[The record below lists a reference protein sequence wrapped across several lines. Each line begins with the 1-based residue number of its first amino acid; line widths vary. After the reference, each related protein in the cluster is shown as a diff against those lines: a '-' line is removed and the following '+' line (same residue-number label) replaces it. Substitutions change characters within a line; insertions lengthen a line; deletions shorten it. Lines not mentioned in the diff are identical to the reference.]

1 VSDFVQGIPACGADV
16 CGQPSGGGSI
26 AKLNHAGAKG
36 CWRPILSGTSAHQAL
51 QAVDAIA
58 QSIPA
63 ITSLPGERNASL
75 SKGQAGLA
83 LLYAWLART
92 GRMPQADVVAW
103 QYLDEAIHAVST
115 RAMNPSL
122 YGGFTGIAWAAELVD
137 HLLDPDAG
145 DRNEAV
151 DDALLRLL
159 SQANRWP
166 APHDLVEGVTGLGV
180 YALQRYPRPV
190 AIESLRLVVERL
202 HERAQ
207 YDEHGVYWW
216 TPPAEIHEEWRKHY
230 PTGRADLGVAH
241 GVAGAIALL
250 GGICGA
256 GTEQAA
262 ARSLLEGAV
271 RWLLAQPM
279 ATVAGPTFP
288 LWVAPGV
295 EPYPARSAW
304 CYGDPGIAAALLT
317 AARGA
322 GVTDWE
328 QAAVTLAC
336 RAAQR
341 PASETGVVNACFCHG
356 TAGLAHLYNRM
367 YQATGEP
374 TLGRAALYWLG
385 RTLDFYHRARDA
397 GGNWVQG
404 NWDADR
410 RERWTWTGID
420 VVEGA
425 AGVALVLLAA
435 TTSVEP
441 LWDRMFLVST
451 HRPVTSP
458 QPDRERQG
466 APACAPGETILRA
479 CNVEPR

>member
-1 VSDFVQGIPACGADV
+1 M
-16 CGQPSGGGSI
+16 
-26 AKLNHAGAKG
+26 AKLDDASAES
-36 CWRPILSGTSAHQAL
+36 CWRPILAGTMADQAL

-58 QSIPA
+58 ETIPSIA
-63 ITSLPGERNASL
+63 SLPTQRNPSL

-92 GRMPQADVVAW
+92 RRTPEADVVAW
-103 QYLDEAIHAVST
+103 QYLDQAVDAVST
-115 RAMNPSL
+115 QAMNPSL
-122 YGGFTGIAWAAELVD
+122 YGGFTGVAWAAELVD
-137 HLLDPDAG
+137 HLLDPNAG

-190 AIESLRLVVERL
+190 AIECLRQVVERL

-207 YDEHGVYWW
+207 HDELGLYWW
-216 TPPAEIHEEWRKHY
+216 TPPAEIHEEWRKQY

-241 GVAGAIALL
+241 GMAGAIALL

-256 GTEQAA
+256 GIEQAA
-262 ARSLLEGAV
+262 ARPLLESAV
-271 RWLLAQPM
+271 RWLLAHSM
-279 ATVAGPTFP
+279 ATEAGPTFP
-288 LWVAPGV
+288 LWVAPGF
-295 EPYPARSAW
+295 EPYPARCAW

-322 GVTDWE
+322 GVPDWE
-328 QAAVTLAC
+328 HAAVALAC
-336 RAAQR
+336 RAAER
-341 PASETGVVNACFCHG
+341 PASETGVVNACVCHG
-356 TAGLAHLYNRM
+356 AAGLAHLYNRM

-374 TLGRAALYWLG
+374 TLGRAAAYWLE
-385 RTLDFYHRARDA
+385 RTLDFYHLARDS
-397 GGNWVQG
+397 GDGWVQG
-404 NWDADR
+404 RWDQKP
-410 RERWTWTGID
+410 WTWTGID
-420 VVEGA
+420 LVEGA

-441 LWDRMFLVST
+441 LWDRMFLVS
-451 HRPVTSP
+451 
-458 QPDRERQG
+458 
-466 APACAPGETILRA
+466 APGPLINTPA
-479 CNVEPR
+479 

>member
-1 VSDFVQGIPACGADV
+1 M
-16 CGQPSGGGSI
+16 
-26 AKLNHAGAKG
+26 AKLDDASAES
-36 CWRPILSGTSAHQAL
+36 CWRPLLSGTMADQAL
-51 QAVDAIA
+51 EAVDAIA
-58 QSIPA
+58 ETIPSIA
-63 ITSLPGERNASL
+63 SLPTQRNPSL

-92 GRMPQADVVAW
+92 RRTPQAEVLAW
-103 QYLDEAIHAVST
+103 QYLDQAIEAVST
-115 RAMNPSL
+115 QAMNPSF
-122 YGGFTGIAWAAELVD
+122 YGGFTGVAWAADLVD
-137 HLLDPDAG
+137 YLLDPDAG

-166 APHDLVEGVTGLGV
+166 SPHDLVEGVTGLGV

-190 AIESLRLVVERL
+190 AIESLRQVVERL
-202 HERAQ
+202 HERARH
-207 YDEHGVYWW
+207 DEPGLCWW
-216 TPPAEIHEEWRKHY
+216 TPPTEIHEEWRKLY

-250 GGICGA
+250 GGICGV

-271 RWLLAQPM
+271 GWLLAQSM
-279 ATVAGPTFP
+279 ATEAGPTFP
-288 LWVAPGV
+288 LWVAPGF
-295 EPYPARSAW
+295 EPHPARSAW

-322 GVTDWE
+322 GVPEWE
-328 QAAVTLAC
+328 QTAVALAC
-336 RAAQR
+336 RAADR

-356 TAGLAHLYNRM
+356 AAGLAHLYNRM

-374 TLGRAALYWLG
+374 TLGRAAAYWLE
-385 RTLDFYHRARDA
+385 RTLDFYHQARDSRD
-397 GGNWVQG
+397 GWIQG
-404 NWDADR
+404 RWGQQP
-410 RERWTWTGID
+410 WTWTGID
-420 VVEGA
+420 LVDGA

-441 LWDRMFLVST
+441 IWDRMFLVS
-451 HRPVTSP
+451 
-458 QPDRERQG
+458 
-466 APACAPGETILRA
+466 APGPVPTGF
-479 CNVEPR
+479 EPVSPP